1 MISQEEYELI
11 LSFKNQMDEKVK
23 IFNENQIEIEKQ
35 EKIMR
40 DLSKEIVENQII
52 VEEYKNTVSF
62 LKKSVEAY
70 TETLVS
76 LKDQLKKDREQ
87 ILAEDMANNNK
98 ILKDSRISASYPCIL
113 LCTEILDQKKTS
125 N

>member
-1 MISQEEYELI
+1 
-11 LSFKNQMDEKVK
+11 MDEKVK

-35 EKIMR
+35 GKIMR

-98 ILKDSRISASYPCIL
+98 ILKDSRISTSYPCIL

>member
-1 MISQEEYELI
+1 MY
-11 LSFKNQMDEKVK
+11 EKVK

-40 DLSKEIVENQII
+40 DLSKEIVDNQIL

-62 LKKSVEAY
+62 LKKSVEEY
-70 TETLVS
+70 TKTLVS
-76 LKDQLKKDREQ
+76 LKDQLKKEREQ
-87 ILAEDMANNNK
+87 ILAEKMANNNK

-113 LCTEILDQKKTS
+113 LCTEILDQKTF

>member
-11 LSFKNQMDEKVK
+11 LLFKNQMDEKVK

-40 DLSKEIVENQII
+40 DLSKEIVDNQII

-62 LKKSVEAY
+62 LKKSVEEY
-70 TETLVS
+70 TKTLVS

-98 ILKDSRISASYPCIL
+98 ILKDSRISASYPFIL
-113 LCTEILDQKKTS
+113 LCTEILDQKTS

>member
-40 DLSKEIVENQII
+40 ELSKEIFNNQIV

-62 LKKSVEAY
+62 LKKSVEEY
-70 TETLVS
+70 TETLVC
-76 LKDQLKKDREQ
+76 LKNQLKKDREQ
-87 ILAEDMANNNK
+87 ILAEDIANNNK

-113 LCTEILDQKKTS
+113 LCTEILDQKTS

>member
-35 EKIMR
+35 EKIMK
-40 DLSKEIVENQII
+40 DLSKEIVDNQII
-52 VEEYKNTVSF
+52 VEEYKNNVSF
-62 LKKSVEAY
+62 LKKSVDEY
-70 TETLVS
+70 TQTLVC
-76 LKDQLKKDREQ
+76 LKNQLKKDREQ
-87 ILAEDMANNNK
+87 ILAEDIANNNK

-113 LCTEILDQKKTS
+113 LCTEILDKKTS

>member
-98 ILKDSRISASYPCIL
+98 ILKDSRINTSYPCIL

>member
-40 DLSKEIVENQII
+40 DLSKEIVDNQII

-70 TETLVS
+70 TKTLVS

-98 ILKDSRISASYPCIL
+98 ILKDSRISASYSCIL
-113 LCTEILDQKKTS
+113 LCTEILDQKTS

>member
-23 IFNENQIEIEKQ
+23 IFNENQIEIEKK

-40 DLSKEIVENQII
+40 ELSKEIFNNQIV

-62 LKKSVEAY
+62 LKKSVEEY
-70 TETLVS
+70 TETLVC
-76 LKDQLKKDREQ
+76 LKNQLKKDREQ
-87 ILAEDMANNNK
+87 ILAEGIANNNK
-98 ILKDSRISASYPCIL
+98 ILKDSRISTSYPCIL
-113 LCTEILDQKKTS
+113 LCTEILDQKTS